1 MYSSYETVVPAPK
14 ADCGNSEA
22 SVNISTFTGSPP
34 AERSKAPSPT
44 VSSCDA
50 MATDLSP
57 EQPWKAS
64 EPMVVTDAGISTVVR
79 ESADS
84 KAPAEIVTV
93 PSGTENSADAAAE
106 GYLTRVLR
114 SFEYRTPWTD
124 A

>member
-14 ADCGNSEA
+14 ADCGNSGA
-22 SVNISTFTGSPP
+22 SVNISTFTGFPP

-44 VSSCDA
+44 VSSWEA

-57 EQPWKAS
+57 EHPRNAS
-64 EPMVVTDAGISTVVR
+64 APMVVTDCGISTVVR
-79 ESADS
+79 EPACS
-84 KAPAEIVTV
+84 KAPAEMVSV

-106 GYLTRVLR
+106 GYLTRVPR
-114 SFEYRTPWTD
+114 SFEYRTPSTD